1 MKLQLNKLMA
11 GLALAGSVVALVGCG
26 GGDAPTL
33 VVTSDAVIPVGDS
46 TVSSARSVVGAASS
60 GVTFDLPA
68 LSFPA
73 KTPDTTAANA
83 PAGSVL
89 TLTTRTAP
97 VGKEIA
103 DFTLTSGS
111 TGKVTGVVLA
121 GSCEFEV
128 KTSNLPDWVVDK
140 VYVQDPCSITLRV
153 RNVAVGATGVSVPVV
168 LTLDDAQLASKDPIT
183 VNVVGNSTGEAEIQ
197 VGGTTV
203 VVKLPTG
210 GSAQ

>member
-11 GLALAGSVVALVGCG
+11 GLVLAGSAVALVGCG
-26 GGDAPTL
+26 GGDTPTL
-33 VVTSDAVIPVGDS
+33 VVTSDAVIPVSAS

-73 KTPDTTAANA
+73 KTAGTTAAAA

-89 TLTTRTAP
+89 TLTTKTAP
-97 VGKEIA
+97 GDKEIA
-103 DFTLTSGS
+103 EFILTSGS

-121 GSCEFEV
+121 GSCEFKV
-128 KTSNLPDWVVDK
+128 VTSNLPGWVVDQ
-140 VYVQDPCSITLRV
+140 VYTQNPCSITLRV
-153 RNVAVGATGVSVPVV
+153 RNAAVGATGVSAPVV
-168 LTLDDAQLASKDPIT
+168 LTLGAAQLASKDPIT

-197 VGGTTV
+197 LGDTTV

-210 GSAQ
+210 GSVK